1 MSGAMDPP
9 PDSASRPQAGQ
20 AGGGHASPLGQPPGE
35 PLLVVDALRVTFAG
49 EHGAGTVAVDGVSFA
64 VPAETTV
71 ALVGESGS
79 GKSVSAMAVM
89 GLLPPSARVGGS
101 VRFQGQELVGASA
114 ARLRALR
121 GARIA
126 MVFQEPMS
134 SLNPVLPV
142 GEQIAEVLRLHRRAS
157 ARAARARA
165 VELLDEV
172 GLPEP
177 AQRVRAYPHQLSG
190 GQQQRAMIA
199 MALACE
205 PRLLIADEPTTALD
219 VTIQAQLLELLR
231 RLRREHRMSLLFI
244 THDLG
249 VVAELADQ
257 VVVMR
262 GGRVLERAS
271 AGALFAAPTHPY
283 TRALLA
289 CRPPLD
295 ARPRRLAVIAEALA
309 AEGEPEAGPA
319 PRLEAAPQSAPP
331 PQPQPAPSPVPQ
343 PGAATAADESVLL
356 ELRGLSKTYRMR
368 EGLLGRREVPAVRE
382 VSLRLRRGRTL
393 GLVGESGSG
402 KTTVG
407 LSLLRLQSIDAGQAL
422 IEGTDLFSLDERAW
436 APWRRRLQIVF
447 QNPYASLNPR
457 FTVAQT
463 LLEPMRLHGIG
474 DSQADRLAQARALLA
489 RVGLPADAMGRYP
502 HEFSG
507 GQRQRIAIA
516 RALAVRPD
524 LIVCDEPV
532 SALDVSVQAQVLNL
546 LRDLQQRD
554 GLTYLFI
561 SHDLAVVR
569 YLADEVAVMKD
580 GRVVECAD
588 SETLYRE
595 PAHPYTR
602 ALLAAVPRGR
612 RIG

>member
-1 MSGAMDPP
+1 
-9 PDSASRPQAGQ
+9 
-20 AGGGHASPLGQPPGE
+20 
-35 PLLVVDALRVTFAG
+35 
-49 EHGAGTVAVDGVSFA
+49 
-64 VPAETTV
+64 
-71 ALVGESGS
+71 
-79 GKSVSAMAVM
+79 
-89 GLLPPSARVGGS
+89 
-101 VRFQGQELVGASA
+101 
-114 ARLRALR
+114 
-121 GARIA
+121 
-126 MVFQEPMS
+126 
-134 SLNPVLPV
+134 
-142 GEQIAEVLRLHRRAS
+142 
-157 ARAARARA
+157 
-165 VELLDEV
+165 
-172 GLPEP
+172 
-177 AQRVRAYPHQLSG
+177 
-190 GQQQRAMIA
+190 
-199 MALACE
+199 
-205 PRLLIADEPTTALD
+205 
-219 VTIQAQLLELLR
+219 
-231 RLRREHRMSLLFI
+231 
-244 THDLG
+244 
-249 VVAELADQ
+249 
-257 VVVMR
+257 
-262 GGRVLERAS
+262 
-271 AGALFAAPTHPY
+271 
-283 TRALLA
+283 
-289 CRPPLD
+289 
-295 ARPRRLAVIAEALA
+295 VIAEALA

-457 FTVAQT
+457 FTAAQT